1 MKNKWILLIGVIIA
15 LSGCGGG
22 STYSGGS
29 TPATSP
35 IATGQW
41 EFNFNNSAYLVEVNL
56 SDNGPGVASGNG
68 SIALAQNFFTA
79 PTPASAIG
87 LGGCGVALLDGSN
100 QTNMFNG
107 SMDVD
112 NNEDDTLSGSF
123 SADYTSIS
131 DGTVTG
137 GVNLCAQPITLTTF
151 TASVVPPINGTFTGM
166 LSSSDGFEDQAS
178 FAVSQTTNSQQITF
192 NGTTIGNGVTTT
204 FSVPAPSNTSTPSG
218 PASTDPA
225 QATGA
230 FIQGTGS
237 ATNASGTYNFTFA
250 AHYNSATKEIY
261 IRGYNSN
268 TGEGITGYL
277 SQQ

>member
-1 MKNKWILLIGVIIA
+1 MKNKWILLIGVIA
-15 LSGCGGG
+15 LSGCGTD
-22 STYSGGS
+22 STSSGGS

-68 SIALAQNFFTA
+68 SIALAQDFFTA
-79 PTPASAIG
+79 PTPPEAIG
-87 LGGCGVALLDGSN
+87 LGGCAVALLDGGN
-100 QTNMFNG
+100 QTNVFNG

-112 NNEDDTLSGSF
+112 NNEDDTLSGIF
-123 SADYTSIS
+123 SANYTSIS

-137 GVNLCAQPITLTTF
+137 GAVLCEPITLTTF

-178 FAVSQTTNSQQITF
+178 FTASQTANSQQITF
-192 NGTTIGNGVTTT
+192 NGTTTGNGVTTT

-218 PASTDPA
+218 PASTNPA

-230 FIQGTGS
+230 YIQGAGS

-250 AHYNSATKEIY
+250 AHYNSATNQIY
-261 IRGYNSN
+261 VRGYNTN
-268 TGEGITGYL
+268 TGEGLTGYL
-277 SQQ
+277 SHQ

>member
-1 MKNKWILLIGVIIA
+1 
-15 LSGCGGG
+15 
-22 STYSGGS
+22 
-29 TPATSP
+29 
-35 IATGQW
+35 
-41 EFNFNNSAYLVEVNL
+41 VEVNL

-79 PTPASAIG
+79 PTPAEGIG
-87 LGGCGVALLDGSN
+87 LGSCSVALLDGSN
-100 QTNMFNG
+100 QTNTFNG

-112 NNEDDTLSGSF
+112 NNEDDTLSGIF
-123 SADYTSIS
+123 SANYTSIS

-137 GVNLCAQPITLTTF
+137 GVDLCAPITLTTF
-151 TASVVPPINGTFTGM
+151 TASIVPPINGTFTGM

-178 FAVSQTTNSQQITF
+178 FAVSQTANSQQITF
-192 NGTTIGNGVTTT
+192 NGTTIGNSVTTS

-218 PASTDPA
+218 PASTSPA

-230 FIQGTGS
+230 YIQGTGS
-237 ATNASGTYNFTFA
+237 ATNASGTYNFTFT
-250 AHYNSATKEIY
+250 AHYNSATKQIY
-261 IRGYNSN
+261 IRGYNTN